1 MNNQKQQYKNDKGY
15 SKNNRKS
22 PTVQGGRVPPQAREL
37 EEAILGAILLE
48 GKPVFDLAN
57 DIFQATNCF
66 YAPQNILLWDA
77 LVEISDKGLPI
88 DLLVVTEELRKSE
101 QLELL
106 GGAYSLTK
114 ISMSVVSSANVEAHC
129 RIIQEK
135 YLARELISICNNANN
150 AAYEDDV
157 FDVLQ
162 YAEDSIFDLSIG
174 KIGGDFRTISSIAD
188 ERVDR
193 LIRQAEDPKA
203 LTGVPTGFP
212 TLDRITGGWQPS
224 DLIILAARPG
234 LGKTALALNFAQSS
248 AQSGIG
254 VGIFTLEM
262 SYSQLFDRQLSM
274 HSQVNLKLIKTGDLT
289 TSQMEQVLAAAGD
302 IKKLPI
308 YIDDEGAISLYN
320 LRTKA
325 RKMKSKH
332 DIGLLI
338 VDYLQLMT
346 NPASKGNREQEI
358 ASISQGLKALA
369 KSLNIPVIAL
379 SQLSRAVETRG
390 GNKKP
395 QLSDLRESGSIEQ
408 DANMV
413 LFLSR
418 EDYEKTGSE
427 IDPALANTAE
437 LRIAKNRD
445 GELKEI
451 ALDTH
456 LQTQRFF
463 EPVFIPVDEAPFN
476 PYAGMPKANPDRWIE
491 SNKTDADAPF

>member
-1 MNNQKQQYKNDKGY
+1 M
-15 SKNNRKS
+15 
-22 PTVQGGRVPPQAREL
+22 PPQAVEL
-37 EEAILGAILLE
+37 EQAVLGAILLE
-48 GKPVFDLAN
+48 GKQIFDLAN
-57 DIFQATNCF
+57 DIFQTTNCF
-66 YAPQNILLWDA
+66 YNPQNMFLWDA
-77 LVEISDKGLPI
+77 LISISGKGLPI
-88 DLLVVTEELRKSE
+88 DLLVVTEELRKSD
-101 QLELL
+101 ELNEV
-106 GGAYSLTK
+106 GGAYGLTK
-114 ISMSVVSSANVEAHC
+114 LTMNVVSSANVEGHC

-135 YLARELISICNNANN
+135 YMARELIRICGNATG

-174 KIGGDFRTISSIAD
+174 KVGGDFRTISSIAD

-193 LIRQAEDPKA
+193 LIRQVEDPKT

-234 LGKTALALNFAQSS
+234 LGKTALALNFARAS
-248 AQSGIG
+248 AESGKG

-274 HSQVNLKLIKTGDLT
+274 HSQVNLKLIKTGNLT
-289 TSQMEQVLAAAGD
+289 PPQMEQVLAASGD

-308 YIDDEGAISLYN
+308 YIDDEGAISLFN

-325 RKMKSKH
+325 RKMKSKY

-418 EDYEKTGSE
+418 EDYEKTSSE

-463 EPVFIPVDEAPFN
+463 EPVFIPVDEVPFK
-476 PYAGMPKANPDRWIE
+476 PYAGMQKTNPDRWIE
-491 SNKTDADAPF
+491 SDKTDNDAPF